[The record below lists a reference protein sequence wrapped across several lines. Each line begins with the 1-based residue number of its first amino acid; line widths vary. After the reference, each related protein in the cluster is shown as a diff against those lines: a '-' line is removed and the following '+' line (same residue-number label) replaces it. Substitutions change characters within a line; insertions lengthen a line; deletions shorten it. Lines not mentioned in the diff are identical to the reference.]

1 MKIFPRESKTRVQQ
15 LRKLFTFMRA
25 FFIVWLLSIPF
36 YAGGQD
42 VVFRNSL
49 DLAYPPVSTEK
60 QIIADSTKYV
70 FDYMVHYIPDTTDIN
85 KVYTDLYKLAIGRR
99 STRFYSQ
106 IEYLHDSLTT
116 AWGKY
121 GRPDDYMEQ
130 SRALRRYH
138 PLYWE
143 ITENRLQNTLNTTYR
158 YPSNPPVF
166 YTCQTDKEKI
176 EWKLKQN
183 MRVICGY
190 QCFQAS
196 ATFGGRAWMV
206 YFTPDLPFENS
217 IWKFSGLPGLV
228 LAFED
233 TQGHYRFECIAI
245 HTCDRPMTEYKK
257 PLKQISRHRLNELV
271 KHVHTDPLNTL
282 EYGNTVYYQ
291 PNSTEPAQR
300 LSYWA
305 IPYNPIE
312 LE

>member
-1 MKIFPRESKTRVQQ
+1 MKNLPTRKQNPSAAAQ
-15 LRKLFTFMRA
+15 KLFTFMRA

-143 ITENRLQNTLNTTYR
+143 ITENRLQNTLHTTYR

-176 EWKLKQN
+176 EWKLKQDI
-183 MRVICGY
+183 RVICGY
-190 QCFQAS
+190 QCYLAS
-196 ATFGGRAWMV
+196 TTESGW
-206 YFTPDLPFENS
+206 S
-217 IWKFSGLPGLV
+217 ISLRICL
-228 LAFED
+228 LR
-233 TQGHYRFECIAI
+233 TQ
-245 HTCDRPMTEYKK
+245 
-257 PLKQISRHRLNELV
+257 
-271 KHVHTDPLNTL
+271 
-282 EYGNTVYYQ
+282 YGNFQGCRDWCSRSKTLKDITDSNVSLFTLATDQ
-291 PNSTEPAQR
+291 
-300 LSYWA
+300 
-305 IPYNPIE
+305 
-312 LE
+312 